1 MTENIKKELFV
12 AEFYTLFHT
21 KLENAPSKNELS
33 EFLSGKIVD
42 KNFYARSFWL
52 EKFQIGIML
61 CFSNFLMI
69 QKNFIM
75 ILSKF
80 SIISTIQ
87 ILPFPILRQ
96 IFHKRLI
103 SWFRDW
109 KKKKYCETH
118 KKILRIKFGKIKKSL
133 KIGDF
138 FIL

>member
-1 MTENIKKELFV
+1 MTENIKKELFA

-42 KNFYARSFWL
+42 KNFLCALVLIGKISDWNRALLF
-52 EKFQIGIML
+52 KF
-61 CFSNFLMI
+61 SDDT
-69 QKNFIM
+69 KNFIM
-75 ILSKF
+75 ILSKI

-109 KKKKYCETH
+109 KKKKILRDAY
-118 KKILRIKFGKIKKSL
+118 KILRIKFGKIKNPSK
-133 KIGDF
+133 
-138 FIL
+138 